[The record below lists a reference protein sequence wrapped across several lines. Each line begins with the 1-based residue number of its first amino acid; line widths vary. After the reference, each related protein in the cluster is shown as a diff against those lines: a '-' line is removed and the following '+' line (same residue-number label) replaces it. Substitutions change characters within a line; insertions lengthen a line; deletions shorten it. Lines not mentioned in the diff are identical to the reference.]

1 MKNILLILCL
11 FGTLA
16 LGAQSSSQ
24 KVGCI
29 DSKYIFS
36 KIPEYATA
44 ETSLLQMTADWQKEI
59 DAKKNSIDLMYKN
72 YEADKIL
79 LSAEMKVK
87 REQDIAKA
95 EQELKDLQNKYF
107 GQNGELLKQREKLI
121 RPIQDKVYKAIKD
134 YADAKG
140 YSLIIDKSGEVSVI
154 YVNAKNEISNEI
166 LKQLGYSN

>member
-1 MKNILLILCL
+1 LFSAFCL
-11 FGTLA
+11 H
-16 LGAQSSSQ
+16 AQSSSQ

-36 KIPEYATA
+36 KIPDYATA
-44 ETSLLQMTADWQKEI
+44 ETSIKQMASDWQKEI

-79 LSAEMKVK
+79 LSAEMKTK
-87 REQDIAKA
+87 KEQDIAKA
-95 EQELKDLQNKYF
+95 EQELMDLQNKYF
-107 GQNGELLKQREKLI
+107 GQNGELIKQREKLI
-121 RPIQDKVYKAIKD
+121 RPIQDKVYKAVKD

-140 YSLIIDKSGEVSVI
+140 YALIIDKAGEISVI
-154 YVNAKNEISNEI
+154 YVNAKNDISNDI